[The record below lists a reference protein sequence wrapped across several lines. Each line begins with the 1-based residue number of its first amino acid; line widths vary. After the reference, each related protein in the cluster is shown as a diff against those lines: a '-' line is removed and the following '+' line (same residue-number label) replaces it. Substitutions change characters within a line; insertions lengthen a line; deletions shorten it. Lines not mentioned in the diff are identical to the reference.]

1 VSERLTTI
9 EEVASSMLDQDAGP
23 VVRYRLLRD
32 VLCRPTGDA
41 QLVQA
46 RKRLEESRRVRELA
60 AEQWEDGSWGAFH
73 SMNTRRRQ
81 KVPTTEVGVE
91 RALALGLDRMH
102 PILQKASRYIVE
114 AMVGE
119 RTFPD
124 YHEKNDRW
132 PTGMRLFLA
141 STLSRIQPDHPL
153 LDEDRR
159 LWLKIARRAFRSGEY
174 REEDEIGAHAELTGA
189 TVKDSYLVL
198 NGRYQLNIL
207 GSIPGLLSEELERA
221 LLRWL
226 WSRPDGIGYLNVLLS
241 APPPCGV
248 PGPFDRW
255 LASVESLA
263 RLFPAWVRFAR
274 PSVDWL
280 WAQRDDQGFWDLG
293 PRPTFASYLP
303 LSDSW
308 RRRQDRVFD
317 WTTRV
322 LALLRAHC
330 APSEKIGLPLPTTP
344 MPAPADSSRPPPRR
358 SVT

>member
-1 VSERLTTI
+1 LSKHSVAEKLTTI
-9 EEVASSMLDQDAGP
+9 EEVASSILDQDAGP

-32 VLCRPTGDA
+32 VLCRPTGDP

-46 RKRLEESRRVRELA
+46 RQRLGESRCIRELA
-60 AEQWEDGSWGAFH
+60 AEQWEDGGWGAFH

-81 KVPTTEVGVE
+81 RVPTTEVGVE

-159 LWLKIARRAFRSGEY
+159 LWLEIARRTFRSGEY

-207 GSIPGLLSEELERA
+207 GSVPGLLSEELERA

-241 APPPCGV
+241 APPPCGK
-248 PGPFDRW
+248 PGPLDRW

-280 WAQRDDQGFWDLG
+280 WAQQNDQGFWDLG
-293 PRPTFASYLP
+293 PRPPFSSYLP

-308 RRRQDRVFD
+308 RRTQDRVFD

-322 LALLRAHC
+322 LSLLRAHC
-330 APSEKIGLPLPTTP
+330 TPS
-344 MPAPADSSRPPPRR
+344 
-358 SVT
+358 